1 MVDRP
6 RLLRATF
13 GNFVADGDANR
24 AIWPF
29 LGANA
34 VKPCMA
40 CKNVLKLNHPAL
52 ERQSYLID
60 VSCTTTSKFDP
71 MTNEDIWK
79 TFDDLEAAQGV
90 LRKTDLDKLEKA
102 SGFRFNSNCLLADKA
117 LRQYV
122 KPADAC
128 TVDPMHDSVSNGF
141 VNVELYCFTER
152 CRSVCGIHYEDFQ
165 CHCLASWHLPHDS
178 DTKKIA
184 PVFPDR
190 GRMLPRKSSNQ
201 MHQRR
206 C

>member
-1 MVDRP
+1 M
-6 RLLRATF
+6 
-13 GNFVADGDANR
+13 
-24 AIWPF
+24 
-29 LGANA
+29 
-34 VKPCMA
+34 KPCMA

-128 TVDPMHDSVSNGF
+128 TVDPMHDAVSNGF

-165 CHCLASWHLPHDS
+165 CHCLASWHLPD
-178 DTKKIA
+178 DRDAKQIA
-184 PVFPDR
+184 KVFFQIEGECFQRKVQIRCIRDVGDLPVGP
-190 GRMLPRKSSNQ
+190 Q
-201 MHQRR
+201 Y